1 MVMTKWWWGS
11 GGGDLLVLGSTSA
24 CCLARQIRC
33 KAGMSFTPVRM
44 YEEIGIKEMERKIRD
59 KQESKTHG
67 CNLFLYMI
75 PWIKSVFLAMIF
87 LPVN

>member
-1 MVMTKWWWGS
+1 MVVGIRRRRS
-11 GGGDLLVLGSTSA
+11 AGVGQHVGVL
-24 CCLARQIRC
+24 
-33 KAGMSFTPVRM
+33 